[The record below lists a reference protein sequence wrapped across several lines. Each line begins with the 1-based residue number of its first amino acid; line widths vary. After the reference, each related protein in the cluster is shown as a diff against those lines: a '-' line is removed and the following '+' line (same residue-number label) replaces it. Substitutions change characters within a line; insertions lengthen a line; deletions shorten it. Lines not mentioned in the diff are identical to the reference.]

1 MLGTSVIKELMVQI
15 AHDYVINI
23 LSSDIESKFD
33 SEDLLESMYI
43 LILLG
48 H

>member
-1 MLGTSVIKELMVQI
+1 MKELMVQI
-15 AHDYVINI
+15 AHDSVINL